1 MSRWDCSFNYRHLEL
16 ILTALMQWNEN
27 IKATISNEHISEL
40 ERGLKRKFSGELSEL
55 IQEIREEMN
64 WRKM

>member
-1 MSRWDCSFNYRHLEL
+1 MARWDDRFNYRHLEL
-16 ILTALMQWNEN
+16 IFTALMQWNEK
-27 IKATISNEHISEL
+27 IKESISNEHISEV
-40 ERGLKRKFSGELSEL
+40 ERGLKRKFSGELNEL